1 MRTVY
6 AVVAVVLLSLSG
18 GQLFGQTAQGVVTGS
33 VVDSSGAVLP
43 GAELTLTNQG
53 TAVQQKDVTKND
65 GNYRFGLVPPG
76 TYTLAVKAQGFTEA
90 DVKNIVVDASQTV
103 P

>member
-6 AVVAVVLLSLSG
+6 AAVAVVLLSLSG

-53 TAVQQKDVTKND
+53 TAVLPKDVTKND
-65 GNYRFGLVPPG
+65 GHHRLLLVAPRP
-76 TYTLAVKAQGFTEA
+76 YTPAVDTHGFTEA
-90 DVKNIVVDASQTV
+90 RADDNVVHAT